1 MEGKANFVGFRLD
14 GGLLRWYHKEMKSKE
29 KGGGVMRKR
38 ALALLLAA
46 VMMMTLGACGGKPDP
61 VPEPEPEPEEE
72 VPPPEP
78 EPEPEPY
85 VPAGTNPLTGLPMEP
100 EDQNRRP
107 IAIMLNN
114 LKAAQPQLGISQ
126 ADIIYEVPVEGG
138 ITRMLCL
145 YQTVEG
151 VGILGSVRSA
161 RPYFVE
167 LALGHDAIYVHAGG
181 SQEAYSNLRSW
192 KVDHMDG
199 VRGGDDAQIFWRD
212 PDRRKNNGYEHSL
225 ITSDE
230 KILEYLAKGKIA
242 AEHQDGWSSPQTF
255 VEDGTPAG
263 GEAAEHIKVRF
274 SNYKTGGFDYD
285 AASGKY
291 LVSQYGKAH
300 IDGASGEQVSA
311 VNVLVLKTTTAVLD
325 DVGRLRVKTI
335 GEGEG
340 IFFCGGRAVPI
351 RWSREDRNSAF
362 VYTLEDGLTPLA
374 LGQGNSYVCIISPK
388 TSTVEYE

>member
-1 MEGKANFVGFRLD
+1 
-14 GGLLRWYHKEMKSKE
+14 MK
-29 KGGGVMRKR
+29 KR
-38 ALALLLAA
+38 TLTILLAA
-46 VMMMTLGACGGKPDP
+46 LMILSLAGCGKKEPP
-61 VPEPEPEPEEE
+61 APEPEPEEKTDP
-72 VPPPEP
+72 VSPPTSEP

-85 VPAGTNPLTGLPMEP
+85 VPAGTNPLTGEPMEP
-100 EDQNRRP
+100 EYENLRP

-126 ADIIYEVPVEGG
+126 ADIVYEVPVEGG

-151 VGILGSVRSA
+151 VEVLGSVRSA

-167 LALGHDAIYVHAGG
+167 LALGHDAVYVHAGG

-225 ITSDE
+225 ITSGE
-230 KILEYLAKGKIA
+230 KILEYLGKGTI
-242 AEHQDGWSSPQTF
+242 ETVHGSGWSYCQAF
-255 VEDGTPAG
+255 AEEGTPAG
-263 GEAAEHIKVRF
+263 GEPAEHIRVGF
-274 SNYKTGGFDYD
+274 SSYKTGTFDYD

-291 LVSQYGKAH
+291 LAGQYGKEH
-300 IDGASGEQVSA
+300 IDGSTGSQVSA
-311 VNVLVLKTTTAVLD
+311 TNVLVLKTSTAVLD
-325 DVGRLRVKTI
+325 SVGRLRVQTT

-340 IFFCGGRAVPI
+340 FFFCGGKGVPI
-351 RWSREDRNSAF
+351 RWSREDRDSAF
-362 VYTLEDGLTPLA
+362 TYALEDGSPLA
-374 LGQGNSYVCIISPK
+374 LGRGNSYVCIIGTK
-388 TSTVEYE
+388 TSTVNYE